1 MLEICTFYSSRQ
13 TQFSSSFTVQKE
25 IKQQS
30 KAYND
35 KSDFKQISRTV
46 YQVRTK
52 TSNST
57 VRIDI
62 AKGTCECACFIK
74 WGICHHLVAYKT
86 LFDKFVFKDKRGR
99 KAGANKKAK
108 KALEYN

>member
-1 MLEICTFYSSRQ
+1 M
-13 TQFSSSFTVQKE
+13 
-25 IKQQS
+25 
-30 KAYND
+30 
-35 KSDFKQISRTV
+35 
-46 YQVRTK
+46 
-52 TSNST
+52 
-57 VRIDI
+57 RIDI

>member
-1 MLEICTFYSSRQ
+1 MIVLLKMNFHLHSL
-13 TQFSSSFTVQKE
+13 
-25 IKQQS
+25 S
-30 KAYND
+30 KKKLNSNRKHIMI